1 MSEGDRAA
9 DKIRKEFREKAEG
22 ETRKLDPEAE
32 REQREREGGPERTQD
47 VREELREQ
55 AKHRG
60 KT

>member
-9 DKIRKEFREKAEG
+9 DKIRKEFRDKAEG
-22 ETRKLDPEAE
+22 ETRKLDPETE
-32 REQREREGGPERTQD
+32 REQRDRKGAHESTQD